1 VKENSQSNEEKGLNL
16 KFIKNEGYLLPVA
29 IVVLFVSIAMSLSS
43 SLINS
48 RFMPKEHREKVKSL
62 QRKIAALKN
71 EKSEN
76 MKQAKSTDDK
86 KLLKKAQKQEKQLLQ
101 LQSQAL
107 SLSSKQFRVFPIT
120 MAVFFIVWLLL
131 TGNLLFLKLFDSPFV
146 GPDPVAYLPWLDG
159 IFPLTLFNWY
169 FICSILCSTLLSR
182 IFGLTGGT
190 D

>member
-1 VKENSQSNEEKGLNL
+1 MSSILAQP
-16 KFIKNEGYLLPVA
+16 PVVT
-29 IVVLFVSIAMSLSS
+29 IVVLFVSIAMSLAS

-48 RFMPKEHREKVKSL
+48 RFMPREHREKVKAL
-62 QRKIAALKN
+62 RRKISALTK

-76 MKQAKSTDDK
+76 MKKAKSTGDK
-86 KLLKKAQKQEKQLLQ
+86 KLLKKAQKQERQILQ

-120 MAVFFIVWLLL
+120 MAVFFIVWLFL
-131 TGNLLFLKLFDSPFV
+131 TGSILGFKLFDSPFM
-146 GPDPVAYLPWLDG
+146 GPDPVAYLPWLG
-159 IFPLTLFNWY
+159 GVLPLSIFYWYLICSLLFGTLF
-169 FICSILCSTLLSR
+169 SR

>member
-1 VKENSQSNEEKGLNL
+1 MMSSFLAQTPYVT
-16 KFIKNEGYLLPVA
+16 I
-29 IVVLFVSIAMSLSS
+29 IVLFVSLAMSFLS
-43 SLINS
+43 SLINIK
-48 RFMPKEHREKVKSL
+48 FMPKEHREKVKSL

-107 SLSSKQFRVFPIT
+107 SLSSKQFRVLPIT
-120 MAVFFIVWLLL
+120 MTVFFIVWLLL
-131 TGNLLFLKLFDSPFV
+131 TGSILGLKLFDSPFM
-146 GPDPVAYLPWLDG
+146 GPDPVAYLPWLG
-159 IFPLTLFNWY
+159 GVLPLNLFYWYLICSFLFGTLF
-169 FICSILCSTLLSR
+169 SR